1 MLHVETLN
9 EGMGI
14 PIVFLHGF
22 LGNLNDWRPLVSC
35 LPEFHCIGIDLP
47 GHGKSVFTESFELNF
62 PRFHLVGY
70 SLGGRIAMQLQKRHS
85 ERIASLHL
93 LSTHPGLI
101 TDEEKKQRWNDDRAW
116 AEKLQQLPI
125 DEFLIQWYDQAIFN
139 SFTPD
144 LGMRRRQNI
153 SGLVSALLHYSL
165 AKQSRFEIDGVIVGE
180 KDEKFRSLFQ
190 KPVLISGAAHMVH
203 LENPKELSLLL
214 RRRII

>member
-1 MLHVETLN
+1 
-9 EGMGI
+9 
-14 PIVFLHGF
+14 
-22 LGNLNDWRPLVSC
+22 
-35 LPEFHCIGIDLP
+35 
-47 GHGKSVFTESFELNF
+47 
-62 PRFHLVGY
+62 
-70 SLGGRIAMQLQKRHS
+70 MQLQKRHS